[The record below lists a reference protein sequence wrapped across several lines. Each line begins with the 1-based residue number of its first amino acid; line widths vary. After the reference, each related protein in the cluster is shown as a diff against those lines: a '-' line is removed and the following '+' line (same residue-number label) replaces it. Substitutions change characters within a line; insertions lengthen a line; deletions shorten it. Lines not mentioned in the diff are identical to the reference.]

1 MLHPVRL
8 TLWVLLSER
17 PDAVNMAGPDCAP
30 WGLPARATTQR
41 TIVNVLGRQDLDF
54 VANGN
59 MMISRFLISIFTVL
73 DDVYIFFIYTIYL
86 LYTYK
91 EIYIILLYIE
101 NAPVCL
107 KLWSF
112 CMHIRT
118 YKIFFRC
125 RRQYV
130 FFLIPGSLK
139 NMGNHQTGVYN
150 VCAS

>member
-41 TIVNVLGRQDLDF
+41 TIVNALGRQDLDF

-91 EIYIILLYIE
+91 EIYIIYR
-101 NAPVCL
+101 
-107 KLWSF
+107 K
-112 CMHIRT
+112 
-118 YKIFFRC
+118 
-125 RRQYV
+125 
-130 FFLIPGSLK
+130 
-139 NMGNHQTGVYN
+139 
-150 VCAS
+150 CASMFEIVIFLHAYTYV